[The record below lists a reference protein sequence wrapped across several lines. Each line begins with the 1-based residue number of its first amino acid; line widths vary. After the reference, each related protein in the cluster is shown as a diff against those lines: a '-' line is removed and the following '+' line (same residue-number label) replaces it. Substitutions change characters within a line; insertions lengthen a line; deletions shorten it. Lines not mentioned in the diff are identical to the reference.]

1 MNEQER
7 EYLDHNLNGDFIP
20 SVVPIFPNGLE
31 IEGMS
36 PIDRETYYEYQCP
49 DARTLLAAL
58 DSEASMYKLPVN
70 GATRPFIF
78 RGQKEAHW
86 KLEPSVFRGPGK
98 GCREKDVDTV
108 NRFRG
113 HVKAGAN
120 DYEFQPFGHF
130 LESIDRLGL
139 FLEDESQ
146 KLLDHFRSK
155 NISKDN
161 FFGSASFDEFDG
173 KLRFP
178 VEKQLRS
185 LALAQHFGI
194 PTRLLDWTRNPYVAL
209 FFATSDILEINSDVS
224 NNRFAVWAMPQIL
237 LEVTA
242 KFKFLKVV
250 EVPKF
255 QNENIVAQQGL
266 FTSHIPALR
275 SESGTPQTLPA
286 SKNNDRFPYL
296 DEYLLDCAGDELHQ
310 KLLDEL
316 KGKPLCFTL
325 KYSEIAP
332 IRRKL
337 DQLNITWASMM
348 PNLEGA
354 TKEAIRRSAMQN
366 IRDF

>member
-1 MNEQER
+1 LNEQER

-36 PIDRETYYEYQCP
+36 PIDHETYYEYQCP

-113 HVKAGAN
+113 HVKVGAN

-209 FFATSDILEINSDVS
+209 FFATSDILEINSEQQQICSLGHAANPAGGHCEIQIFEGCGSTQISKREYSRSTRAIYFAYSSFKERKWYAS
-224 NNRFAVWAMPQIL
+224 N
-237 LEVTA
+237 
-242 KFKFLKVV
+242 
-250 EVPKF
+250 
-255 QNENIVAQQGL
+255 
-266 FTSHIPALR
+266 
-275 SESGTPQTLPA
+275 A
-286 SKNNDRFPYL
+286 SRL
-296 DEYLLDCAGDELHQ
+296 
-310 KLLDEL
+310 
-316 KGKPLCFTL
+316 
-325 KYSEIAP
+325 
-332 IRRKL
+332 
-337 DQLNITWASMM
+337 
-348 PNLEGA
+348 
-354 TKEAIRRSAMQN
+354 
-366 IRDF
+366 